1 MSKPEDMLTVKDED
15 SGMLLRPDID
25 LANKKS
31 NDFKNI
37 FKIGIGVTVIII
49 ILVVAVVFYNKANY
63 ENEQNASA
71 ALSRIRVIF
80 ESGDYTKALNGD
92 ATKLI
97 RDTPVL
103 GLKEIVNQYGNA
115 ENGRVAALYAG
126 NALVSIKKHSEAL
139 EYFDK
144 SLNSSSKE
152 VVISALIGLAVCK
165 ENQNDYKGS
174 AEYYER
180 ASQQSTQPTTK
191 DKLRLYAAMSFEK
204 AGIKE
209 KAEVLF
215 RDILSGESSEFI
227 SESKSGLTRLGM
239 IVE

>member
-1 MSKPEDMLTVKDED
+1 MSKPEDMLAAGDDDT
-15 SGMLLRPDID
+15 GMLQKSDFD

-31 NDFKNI
+31 TDLKKI
-37 FKIGIGVTVIII
+37 FRIGIGVTVIII
-49 ILVVAVVFYNKANY
+49 ISVVAVVFYNKSKY

-80 ESGDYTKALNGD
+80 ESGDYSKALNGE
-92 ATKLI
+92 ATRLI

-103 GLKEIVNQYGNA
+103 GLKEIINQYGNT
-115 ENGRVAALYAG
+115 ENGRVAALYTG
-126 NALVSIKKHSEAL
+126 NSLISIKKHSEAI
-139 EYFDK
+139 EYFEK
-144 SLNSSSKE
+144 ALSSSSME
-152 VVISALIGLAVCK
+152 VVTSALIGLAVCK
-165 ENQNDYKGS
+165 ETQNDYISS
-174 AEYYER
+174 ADYYER

-204 AGIKE
+204 AGNKE

-215 RDILSGESSEFI
+215 REILRSESSEYI